1 MKRFLR
7 SNVFVI
13 LSCLAIAPVAGTV
26 FALATRNDS
35 SRLVSPSSEAAIAST
50 DAVDLADETHHYA
63 VAGPI
68 ASSSPSSNEEPILI
82 HPSADSTENRES
94 QHIAQES
101 DFNCDN
107 PQYQLEMT
115 YCAGLDH
122 QRADDALNLVYRDLL
137 AVVSDARRQKLIDA
151 ELAWIQYR
159 DATCE
164 FERSQ
169 YAGGSIEPMIY
180 NLCMARLTEEQ
191 TQQLEIYLEEQNR

>member
-26 FALATRNDS
+26 FALATRNDA

-82 HPSADSTENRES
+82 HPSADPTENRES

-151 ELAWIQYR
+151 ELAWIQ
-159 DATCE
+159 
-164 FERSQ
+164 
-169 YAGGSIEPMIY
+169 
-180 NLCMARLTEEQ
+180 
-191 TQQLEIYLEEQNR
+191 